1 MDWCEFS
8 LCIWMSAAFIDGN
21 QIFELYFETYKTLK
35 NIINKNVF
43 HEFLKYVKLKK
54 FFQSI
59 WKGNIYKGFQDQFCS
74 NQNNQFYQGKPMV
87 KALLI
92 ATYLTS
98 ICCVYKEKIVKN
110 DSHRTTYRVSHE
122 TWQLVNS
129 LKCLLL

>member
-1 MDWCEFS
+1 MKKDELILRLQIIYQLKLIMKEEFMDWCEFS

-59 WKGNIYKGFQDQFCS
+59 WKGNIYKGFQDQFCP
-74 NQNNQFYQGKPMV
+74 QNNQLFQGKPMV
-87 KALLI
+87 K
-92 ATYLTS
+92 
-98 ICCVYKEKIVKN
+98 
-110 DSHRTTYRVSHE
+110 
-122 TWQLVNS
+122 
-129 LKCLLL
+129 